1 MVGDI
6 KVDISFSTVLI
17 LKKKILIKS
26 TYEFINR
33 IEFLYKSN
41 Y

>member
-17 LKKKILIKS
+17 LKKKNTNQKHVWI
-26 TYEFINR
+26 
-33 IEFLYKSN
+33 YKS
-41 Y
+41 YRISI

>member
-17 LKKKILIKS
+17 LKKNTNQKYVWI
-26 TYEFINR
+26 
-33 IEFLYKSN
+33 YKS
-41 Y
+41 YRISI